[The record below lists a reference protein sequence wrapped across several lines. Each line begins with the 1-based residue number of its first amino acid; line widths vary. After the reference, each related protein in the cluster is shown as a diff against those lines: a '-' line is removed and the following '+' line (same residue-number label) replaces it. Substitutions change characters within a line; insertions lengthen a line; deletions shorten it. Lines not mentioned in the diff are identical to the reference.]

1 MEDDRYDVGEIN
13 FAIKK
18 PLPRLGIN
26 DPGVPPGIEG
36 KLCKYM
42 QSQSPL
48 EFNNLADVYRFKKSI
63 VLAGNPAE
71 PVYERDFRF
80 FNFSGINFR
89 NFYFKKCV
97 FPNAKFDVTD
107 CKNAHM
113 LECDLY
119 GSSLITSRWNK
130 CSITSSFMTWN
141 LCMDTIFIDTDFSRT
156 EIRGI
161 KLTKTQIARCILTK
175 AKLVGVDLTEAQ
187 IFETDFSDSELIYP
201 KLQETVFEGSVFNRT
216 LLLSCEPIRTAFRS
230 CTRNEVEVSHSY
242 TFVSDLELREIF
254 ADNIKYKEKGGSL

>member
-42 QSQSPL
+42 EGQNPL
-48 EFNNLADVYRFKKSI
+48 EFNNLAGAYRFKKAI
-63 VLAGNPAE
+63 VLAGDPAA
-71 PVYERDFRF
+71 PLQNKDFRF

-97 FPNAKFDVTD
+97 FPNTKFDVAD
-107 CKNAHM
+107 CKNVHM

-119 GSSLITSRWNK
+119 GSSLIASRWNK
-130 CSITSSFMTWN
+130 CSIIGSFMTWN
-141 LCMDTIFIDTDFSRT
+141 LCMDTILIDTDFNRT
-156 EIRGI
+156 DMRGTKLI
-161 KLTKTQIARCILTK
+161 KAQIARCVLTK
-175 AKLVGVDLTEAQ
+175 AKLIGIDLTDAQ

-201 KLQETVFEGSVFNRT
+201 KLQDTLFEESVFNKT
-216 LLLSCEPIRTAFRS
+216 VLLSCEPVRTVFQN
-230 CTRNEVEVSHSY
+230 CTRDELPISHSQKY
-242 TFVSDLELREIF
+242 IHDLEIKNIF
-254 ADNIKYKEKGGSL
+254 SDHSKYKEKGGSL